1 MYENFVFNICEKC
14 RARSELCEENEF
26 PCAIKWSSTYDEIIN
41 IIDNEKKDTMKKICE
56 VFER

>member
-41 IIDNEKKDTMKKICE
+41 IIDNEKKRYYEKNM
-56 VFER
+56 